1 MYRDI
6 AMYILLIFL
15 TMLSFSRKIHNRIG
29 YPSTVIV
36 TKHNNKIYNNN
47 DAFLFDHPTLANK
60 KLVSISPG
68 GFKGFYML
76 GLASYIKHHY
86 NTTNYIFSGASA
98 GAWNSLL
105 MTYRYDIRD
114 FKNHIADDAIQN
126 AKSISEVE
134 SLIKQRLLRSY
145 NTEDFDLDRLFI
157 GVTTFSHKPHTS
169 IYTQFVTLED
179 AIDCCIAS
187 SHIPL
192 ITGNLTH
199 IYNNLVSF
207 DGGFSRYPYLGIAKP
222 VLHIYP
228 SLWRPKTKTNHWKT
242 VHDYTTLFSKDRY
255 KFSELYDNGYN
266 DAEANRAFLDSIFL

>member
-1 MYRDI
+1 
-6 AMYILLIFL
+6 
-15 TMLSFSRKIHNRIG
+15 MLSSFSRNIHSRIG
-29 YPSTVIV
+29 CSSTVII
-36 TKHNNKIYNNN
+36 TKYNNKIYNNN
-47 DAFLFDHPTLANK
+47 DAFLLDNPQLTNK

-76 GLASYIKHHY
+76 GLTSYIKHHY
-86 NTTNYIFSGASA
+86 NTTNCIFSGASA

-126 AKSISEVE
+126 AKSISEME
-134 SLIKQRLLRSY
+134 SLIKQRILRSY

-157 GVTTFSHKPHTS
+157 GVTTIDNKPHTS

-222 VLHIYP
+222 ILHIYP
-228 SLWRPKTKTNHWKT
+228 SLWRPKTKTNRWKT
-242 VHDYTTLFSKDRY
+242 VHDYTTLFSKHRY

-266 DAEANRAFLDSIFL
+266 DAEANREFLDTVFL